1 MAYESVRTCLHARR
15 RKSLGLVR
23 KEAAASLG
31 KKRRPT
37 MRLRRRREQWFG
49 HRPRASWIG
58 GRYPVLPTMGFGTA
72 IGFAELKRST

>member
-1 MAYESVRTCLHARR
+1 
-15 RKSLGLVR
+15 
-23 KEAAASLG
+23 
-31 KKRRPT
+31 

-58 GRYPVLPTMGFGTA
+58 GRYPVLPTKGFGTA